1 MTRETAAADFG
12 ERQPQRELLENGEI
26 LSRFVGLAQR
36 ELALRIVGEPSSDGH
51 RRRSEIAM
59 TLALR
64 GPRLTLR
71 WFWTG
76 KRGASRQTPDAEFG
90 RISL

>member
-1 MTRETAAADFG
+1 MRW
-12 ERQPQRELLENGEI
+12 R
-26 LSRFVGLAQR
+26 QR

-51 RRRSEIAM
+51 GRRSEIAM

-90 RISL
+90 RSACERQAALTLPEKS